1 MTFETS
7 ASLLERLRQHPDAAS
22 WKRLVDL
29 YTPLLRG
36 WLRRNLVPP
45 DDLDDLVQEVM
56 EVLVRELPHF
66 RYDPQRGSFR
76 GWLRTITVNRLR
88 MFWRSRQSQPL
99 ATGDSD
105 MVRRLNELEDPH
117 SDLSRLWDREH
128 DRHVARRLLELIE
141 PEFEATTWRA
151 FQRVALDGAKPPE
164 VATELGISLN
174 AVYLAK
180 YRVFRRLREEMQG
193 LTD

>member
-1 MTFETS
+1 MMFETS
-7 ASLLERLRQHPDAAS
+7 ASLLERLRQQPDAVS

-36 WLRRNLVPP
+36 WLHRNLVPH
-45 DDLDDLVQEVM
+45 DDVDDLVQEVM

-66 RYDPQRGSFR
+66 RYDRQRGSFR

-88 MFWRSRQSQPL
+88 MFWRSRQHRPL

-105 MVRRLNELEDPH
+105 LARKLNELEDPH
-117 SDLSRLWDREH
+117 SALSKLWDREH

-141 PEFEATTWRA
+141 P
-151 FQRVALDGAKPPE
+151 
-164 VATELGISLN
+164 
-174 AVYLAK
+174 
-180 YRVFRRLREEMQG
+180 
-193 LTD
+193 

>member
-1 MTFETS
+1 MFETS
-7 ASLLERLRQHPDAAS
+7 ASLLERLRREADGAS

-36 WLRRNLVPP
+36 WLRRNLVPH
-45 DDLDDLVQEVM
+45 DDVDDLVQEVM
-56 EVLVRELPHF
+56 AVLVRELPHF
-66 RYDPQRGSFR
+66 HYDNQRGSFR
-76 GWLRTITVNRLR
+76 AWLRAITVNRLR
-88 MFWRSRQSQPL
+88 MFWRSRQARPL

-105 MVRRLNELEDPH
+105 LARKLNELEDPH
-117 SDLSRLWDREH
+117 SDLSQLWNREH
-128 DRHVARRLLELIE
+128 DRHIAHRLLELIE

-151 FQRVALDGAKPPE
+151 FRRVALEGAKPPT
-164 VATELGISLN
+164 VAAELGISLN

-180 YRVFRRLREEMQG
+180 YRVLHRLREEMHG